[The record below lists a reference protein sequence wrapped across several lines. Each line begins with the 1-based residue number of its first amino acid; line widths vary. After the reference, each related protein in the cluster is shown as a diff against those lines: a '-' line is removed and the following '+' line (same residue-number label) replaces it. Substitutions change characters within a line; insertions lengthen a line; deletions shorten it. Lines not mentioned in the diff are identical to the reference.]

1 MRKAWPVT
9 HRNDRGGNKQPPTHR
24 NDQGVKQQ
32 SLTHSSHDHR
42 YVLLIVITI
51 WSFPLSWLITGF
63 ATRVKRR
70 VPNME
75 QELLTFPEYLSS
87 PSVFSLVR
95 VARSLFCV
103 CVFCTLLFSVG
114 YCVVCPSSIYSFWLH
129 YLFGIFKLFFL
140 YVFNFPL
147 SSLRWLSGSYWRKY
161 LCVSLKIIA
170 SYYYCSWRHINGHW
184 FNCDL
189 SNVKIWLKHIFY
201 IRNV

>member
-9 HRNDRGGNKQPPTHR
+9 HRSDRGVNKQPPTHR

-32 SLTHSSHDHR
+32 PLTHSLIETHDHR
-42 YVLLIVITI
+42 YVLFVVITI

-103 CVFCTLLFSVG
+103 CVCFVHCCFLLATVLSVLLRFTASGYITPLVSSNFSFCMCL
-114 YCVVCPSSIYSFWLH
+114 
-129 YLFGIFKLFFL
+129 IFLCRHWDG
-140 YVFNFPL
+140 FPGVTEENICAF
-147 SSLRWLSGSYWRKY
+147 RWK
-161 LCVSLKIIA
+161 
-170 SYYYCSWRHINGHW
+170 
-184 FNCDL
+184 
-189 SNVKIWLKHIFY
+189 
-201 IRNV
+201 